1 MAVSSHPQQITVL
14 IFFSFCKKERK
25 GKWVLRGR
33 LPEALSCLI
42 KIMSKSRSVQ
52 SERKYLMAFSSLGLR
67 VLDFQARMDSRL
79 FLMKLQNS
87 APSDHK
93 N

>member
-1 MAVSSHPQQITVL
+1 MAVSSHPQQITAL
-14 IFFSFCKKERK
+14 IFFSFYKKERE
-25 GKWVLRGR
+25 KWVLLGR

-52 SERKYLMAFSSLGLR
+52 SEGKYLMAFSSLGRR
-67 VLDFQARMDSRL
+67 VPDSQARMDSRL
-79 FLMKLQNS
+79 FLMKLQKNS